1 MSNEAKLNNGNN
13 ETDVIQHQDDPYLK
27 AREVELQGRMQP
39 SKVSDWPLVSFVEV
53 NGVAYP
59 VYRKDS

>member
-1 MSNEAKLNNGNN
+1 MSNETKLNSSAGETN
-13 ETDVIQHQDDPYLK
+13 ETKQQDAYLK
-27 AREVELQGRMQP
+27 ARKTELQGRMQP

-53 NGVAYP
+53 DGVAYP